1 MQRPQLD
8 VSQPLLT
15 LRQPW
20 LRTKSMSRVS
30 GATSAVSFLSFN
42 VSVICMVSSSA
53 FQTTDGAFRQHAG
66 QMAAVFGA
74 AAKIAFGLDVGLY
87 LGGNGAV

>member
-1 MQRPQLD
+1 
-8 VSQPLLT
+8 
-15 LRQPW
+15 
-20 LRTKSMSRVS
+20 
-30 GATSAVSFLSFN
+30 
-42 VSVICMVSSSA
+42 MVSSSA

-87 LGGNGAV
+87 LGGKAGSKFLGGLPASGAAV